1 MYVCCSLDAYI
12 DERDDT
18 LFSSDDKLSPVDL
31 DVLNAREFVIY
42 KFSCFIRDLLG
53 VHCMHKPV
61 NILLADKLPPNDS
74 LSQNAYRNSFYYD
87 SSNRLLYLRRDRLE
101 NVGEFI
107 LVLVHTLCHA
117 HVEDMR
123 SDSDPKFVKEFYKAL
138 SVVCSDLFLSR
149 YRRSNTLNADT
160 IGANESGSLQDAG
173 KNILESVFGD
183 SHDQIDRENVVN
195 DLLDT
200 KLVRNKHNQSEL
212 FNSQVVFK
220 RLRKYTDFIV
230 SNKLR
235 NFLGDVEN
243 KLVDMKSQA
252 SGTEVDRRLEEL
264 QLQVCFVC
272 L

>member
-1 MYVCCSLDAYI
+1 M
-12 DERDDT
+12 
-18 LFSSDDKLSPVDL
+18 
-31 DVLNAREFVIY
+31 
-42 KFSCFIRDLLG
+42 
-53 VHCMHKPV
+53 
-61 NILLADKLPPNDS
+61 
-74 LSQNAYRNSFYYD
+74 
-87 SSNRLLYLRRDRLE
+87 RRDRLE

-149 YRRSNTLNADT
+149 YRRSNALNEAMNNLPGNDT
-160 IGANESGSLQDAG
+160 RNLEDAG
-173 KNILESVFGD
+173 RKVLESVFGD
-183 SHDQIDRENVVN
+183 SHEEIDRENVVN

-200 KLVRNKHNQSEL
+200 KLVRNKRNESEH
-212 FNSQVVFK
+212 FDSEVIFK

-243 KLVDMKSQA
+243 KLVDAKHQGSE
-252 SGTEVDRRLEEL
+252 TEVDRRLKEL
-264 QLQVCFVC
+264 EFQVNLVFSFVVK
-272 L
+272 LAFSPI